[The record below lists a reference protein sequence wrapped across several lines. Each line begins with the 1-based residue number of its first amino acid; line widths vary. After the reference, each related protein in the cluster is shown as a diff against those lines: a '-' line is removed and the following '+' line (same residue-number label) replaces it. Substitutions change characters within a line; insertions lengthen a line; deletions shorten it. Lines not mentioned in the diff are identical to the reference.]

1 MFERDLSRL
10 RFVTHRLIGDA
21 EIEQAAAIVADVVE
35 RHAVPSAVEP
45 AVEGLDEY
53 LAWEA
58 EQIEAI
64 EQVERTDRAE

>member
-1 MFERDLSRL
+1 MA
-10 RFVTHRLIGDA
+10 G
-21 EIEQAAAIVADVVE
+21 VVE
-35 RHAVPSAVEP
+35 RHAVPPAEEP
-45 AVEGLDEY
+45 EVDGLDEY